1 MGQRGVEGEELDEG
15 AMRERA
21 RMLKTQG
28 SSTRD
33 TVASL
38 VHEFGVARN
47 QAYRIAQEEQ
57 E

>member
-1 MGQRGVEGEELDEG
+1 
-15 AMRERA
+15 MRDRA
-21 RMLKTQG
+21 RVLKAQG

-38 VHEFGVARN
+38 VREYGVARN
-47 QAYRIAQEEQ
+47 QAYRIAQEAQ